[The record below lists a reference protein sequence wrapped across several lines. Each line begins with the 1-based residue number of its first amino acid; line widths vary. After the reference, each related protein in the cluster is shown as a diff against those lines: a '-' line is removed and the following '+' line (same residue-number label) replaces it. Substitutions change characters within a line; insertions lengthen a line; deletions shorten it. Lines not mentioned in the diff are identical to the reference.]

1 MIRTEGG
8 SVEMHGKETEILAD
22 VIVIMKA
29 YKDTNEQQGCP
40 RKLIRK
46 ALLEAVDIAFKTEE
60 EIKAKRLK
68 LEEEIKKREE
78 KLLSL
83 LSEEDKHNLI
93 KMISVLGCMN

>member
-1 MIRTEGG
+1 MIIAKKGNI
-8 SVEMHGKETEILAD
+8 EMNGENLELLMEISLIMRAFKEE
-22 VIVIMKA
+22 
-29 YKDTNEQQGCP
+29 NEQQGCP